1 MKTIGIMGGMGPL
14 AAARLFERIV
24 LLTKAGCDNE
34 HIPMIIDNN
43 TNIPDR
49 TQAILNNGKSPVPEL
64 VRSALRLELMGAD
77 AIIIACNTA
86 HYFYD
91 DIVKFVKIPV
101 INMVEETGRYII
113 KNDPAVKC
121 AGLLATEGTC
131 ASGIYNKIF
140 EKLGLEL
147 VIPEAEEQQHI
158 TDLIYGI
165 KEGREDMNPENT
177 IRVVSA
183 LKKRGAEVIV
193 LGCTELPI
201 AFGMFDICSSYVDS
215 LEVLAMSAIA
225 HAGKSIKYEN
235 IDKHMRRI

>member
-1 MKTIGIMGGMGPL
+1 MKTIGIIGGMGPL

-24 LLTKAGCDNE
+24 ILTKAKGDNE

-49 TQAILNNGKSPVPEL
+49 TEYILKNGDSPVYEL
-64 VRSALRLELMGAD
+64 VRSAIRLEFMGAD

-91 DIVKFVKIPV
+91 EIVKYVKIPV
-101 INMVEETGRYII
+101 INMVEETARYII
-113 KNDPAVKC
+113 HSCPTVKR

-131 ASGIYNKIF
+131 RSGIYGNIF
-140 EKLGLEL
+140 NRFGLEL
-147 VIPEAEEQQHI
+147 VIPEPEEQKYI

-165 KEGREDMNPENT
+165 KKSSESINPGNAG
-177 IRVVSA
+177 RVVSA
-183 LKKRGAEVIV
+183 LMGRGAEIIV

-201 AFGMFDICSSYVDS
+201 AFSRFNIYSSYVDS

-225 HAGKSIKYEN
+225 YAGKE
-235 IDKHMRRI
+235 IDCDKKDKCMK